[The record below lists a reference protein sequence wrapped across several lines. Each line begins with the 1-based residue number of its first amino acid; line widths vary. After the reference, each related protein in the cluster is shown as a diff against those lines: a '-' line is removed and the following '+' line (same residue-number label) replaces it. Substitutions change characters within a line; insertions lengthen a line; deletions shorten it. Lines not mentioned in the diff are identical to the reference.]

1 MDLSNAELTS
11 MTKSM
16 DDLHNDQSMPALRQ
30 AIGEWTDTIRE
41 EQASAVGTSRRHF
54 LVGAGSLLAGG
65 AVLAACGSSSSSST
79 TTTAAPAGSST
90 TSPSSGSSLST
101 SDAGS
106 LAVDASIENLAVFA
120 YEAGI
125 KAATEGKLGK
135 VPPAV
140 PVFAE
145 TALSHHKAHA
155 AAFNAVLS
163 AAGLKTVMATDP
175 VLTPVVMSAFAKVK
189 TIPDLAELAVLLEN
203 TAAQSYQDDVGSFSS
218 RHAIATAASIM
229 PVEMTHAAILY
240 YVLGKYPGVQTAGG
254 QPVAF
259 NPLTLARPN
268 SDVKAT

>member
-1 MDLSNAELTS
+1 
-11 MTKSM
+11 
-16 DDLHNDQSMPALRQ
+16 MPALGKG
-30 AIGEWTDTIRE
+30 IGDGSDTIRE

-65 AVLAACGSSSSSST
+65 AVLGACGSSSGRLT

-140 PVFAE
+140 PVLAE
-145 TALSHHKAHA
+145 TALSHHKA
-155 AAFNAVLS
+155 
-163 AAGLKTVMATDP
+163 
-175 VLTPVVMSAFAKVK
+175 
-189 TIPDLAELAVLLEN
+189 
-203 TAAQSYQDDVGSFSS
+203 
-218 RHAIATAASIM
+218 
-229 PVEMTHAAILY
+229 
-240 YVLGKYPGVQTAGG
+240 
-254 QPVAF
+254 
-259 NPLTLARPN
+259 
-268 SDVKAT
+268 